1 MFILFSLA
9 SPIFR
14 EILKLVHDTKCAI
27 TQGLRVICAA
37 HQSILDL
44 ICCKVLLAE
53 GGHAST
59 KFPSIDSYIGSVIK
73 RTALILEHILGTWI
87 HTQNSAQRAGGS
99 EARWMLSWVGLW
111 SPSLPFYW
119 PCCSQ
124 APAGLAVVVTTA
136 FGLWNFI
143 AHIMQDPGIQQECI
157 ERSRMGL
164 RSSNLWKVPRKR
176 GNV

>member
-1 MFILFSLA
+1 MLA
-9 SPIFR
+9 SLIFR

-27 TQGLRVICAA
+27 TQCLRVICAA

-44 ICCKVLLAE
+44 ICCKVFLAE
-53 GGHAST
+53 GGNASM
-59 KFPSIDSYIGSVIK
+59 KLFPSINSYVGSVIK
-73 RTALILEHILGTWI
+73 RTALILEHILETWI

-99 EARWMLSWVGLW
+99 EVRWMLSWVGLW

-124 APAGLAVVVTTA
+124 ATAGLAVVVTTA
-136 FGLWNFI
+136 FGVWNFI
-143 AHIMQDPGIQQECI
+143 ARIIQAPGIQQDCT

-164 RSSNLWKVPRKR
+164 RSSNLWKVHRKR